1 MIPRTQNYPPVTRSQ
16 THMEVNIGELE
27 LFQKNVV
34 LDLNTIAQDIAQI
47 HYDLSEIRSHN
58 KTLVESLHW
67 VGYHYPEVME
77 ALKSTVDVTIALG
90 RSNAQT
96 ESV

>member
-1 MIPRTQNYPPVTRSQ
+1 MIPRTQNYPSVTRPISN
-16 THMEVNIGELE
+16 MEVNVGELE

-34 LDLNTIAQDIAQI
+34 LDLNNIAADISGI
-47 HYDLSEIRSHN
+47 HNDLNILRATN
-58 KTLVESLHW
+58 QLLVESLHW